1 MAAEVEWLQ
10 SLMEAGVPVAEP
22 LATTDGRWVVELSE
36 PAQVLVAFRRAPGVM
51 VQPDEWTEARLES
64 WGALLGRLQAHGRA
78 FRPEGEPRR
87 TLLERSNLHLAAEA
101 LPDDP
106 AFLRAVGELRGA
118 AENLLDHGQDS
129 GLVHADLHSG
139 NVLLHEERWT
149 AIDFD
154 DSGYGAYAFDLAMP
168 LYYAIQAQPGR
179 NAADAAASFLP
190 PFLRGFRRHA
200 PDPGGGTEAVAQALT
215 LRDAELVIAL
225 HLKLPPEAW
234 TDGLHALEKALRSRV
249 TAGRWVLGPAT
260 LRRWFG

>member
-1 MAAEVEWLQ
+1 MAAEVEWLL

-51 VQPDEWTEARLES
+51 VQPDDWTEARLES

-87 TLLERSNLHLAAEA
+87 TLLERSNLHLAADA

-106 AFLRAVGELRGA
+106 AFLRAVRELQDA
-118 AENLLDHGQDS
+118 AVALLEHGQDS

-179 NAADAAASFLP
+179 TPADAAANFLP

-200 PDPGGGTEAVAQALT
+200 PDPSGGREAVAQALM
-215 LRDAELVIAL
+215 LRDAELVVAL
-225 HLKLPPEAW
+225 HLKLPPGAW
-234 TDGLHALEKALRSRV
+234 TEPLRAMESILRSRV
-249 TAGRWVLGPAT
+249 AARQWVLDPAT
-260 LRRWFG
+260 LRRWLA